1 MSPMLGATILFAALW
16 VVILFSG
23 YRLYRWLYRFD
34 RADRQGQSP
43 FDSGL

>member
-1 MSPMLGATILFAALW
+1 MSPMLGATILFAAMW

-34 RADRQGQSP
+34 RASRHGHAP